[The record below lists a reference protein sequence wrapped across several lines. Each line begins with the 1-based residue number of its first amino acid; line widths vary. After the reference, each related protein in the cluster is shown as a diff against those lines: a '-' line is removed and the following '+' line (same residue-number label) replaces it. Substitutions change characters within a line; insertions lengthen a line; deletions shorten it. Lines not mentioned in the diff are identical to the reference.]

1 MLGELFLAGYIGFE
15 LARRPRVRKKIMR
28 LFEKSVSVASTY
40 MVNAWSD
47 IKRPVKKRRKK

>member
-47 IKRPVKKRRKK
+47 IKKPGKKRRKK